1 MLTDS
6 FLNTLTS
13 FRQELHRFPEVSNQE
28 VRTANRVVELAK
40 SFHPDEIIENVGGHG
55 VLVIFKGKD
64 NGKTIAFRAE
74 LDALPI
80 QEEQHSNVEYTS
92 KKKGVAHLCGHDGHM
107 TMVLS
112 LLEELS
118 THPIRKGKVVL
129 LFQPAEETGEGAARM
144 IEDPR
149 FQGLS
154 IDAIYGLH
162 NIPGIELGKVLIRNE
177 HFAAASKGLVIHFKG
192 KTAHAAEPENGV
204 NPAFAIAELVNQIRF
219 LKESFRSKDMAIA
232 TIVQVLV
239 GEANFGISP
248 ADGVIML
255 TLRSFLDEDMEKLT
269 ANIHHKVSELAQKD
283 KLFTT
288 ITETEVFPATVN
300 HKEQTQL
307 IQSAAAMN
315 QIPFEELKHP
325 FAWSEDFGHFLN
337 STHGAMF
344 GIGSGLH
351 QPALHHSNFDF
362 PDELIPVGN
371 RIYSSIIQQTN
382 R

>member
-28 VRTANRVVELAK
+28 ERTANRVVELAK
-40 SFHPDEIIENVGGHG
+40 SFHPDEIIENVGGYG

-80 QEEQHSNVEYTS
+80 HEEQHSNVEYIS

-144 IEDPR
+144 IEDRR
-149 FQGLS
+149 FKGLS

-204 NPAFAIAELVNQIRF
+204 NPAFAIAELVGYIRRLNENF
-219 LKESFRSKDMAIA
+219 ESKDFAIT
-232 TIVQVLV
+232 TIVHLKV
-239 GEANFGISP
+239 GKVTFGISP
-248 ADGVIML
+248 ADGVLML
-255 TLRSFLDEDMEKLT
+255 TLRSFLNEDMNALT
-269 ANIHHKVSELAQKD
+269 ANIQTKVTQLAQSEQ
-283 KLFTT
+283 LEF
-288 ITETEVFPATVN
+288 IIEETEVFPATIN
-300 HKEQTQL
+300 HEIHSRL
-307 IQSAAAMN
+307 IRSAAEKH
-315 QIPFEELKHP
+315 QISTEELVEP
-325 FAWSEDFGHFLN
+325 FRWSEDFGHFLN
-337 STHGAMF
+337 DTNGAMF
-344 GIGSGLH
+344 GLGSGKN

-362 PDELIPVGN
+362 PDELIPIGN
-371 RIYSSIIQQTN
+371 RIYSTIIQLTN

>member
-28 VRTANRVVELAK
+28 ERTANRVVELAK

-55 VLVIFKGKD
+55 VLVIFKGKE
-64 NGKTIAFRAE
+64 NGRTIAFRAE

-144 IEDPR
+144 IENPR

-162 NIPGIELGKVLIRNE
+162 NIPGIELGKVLIGNE

-192 KTAHAAEPENGV
+192 KTAHAAEPENGI
-204 NPAFAIAELVNQIRF
+204 NPVFAIAELVNQIRF

-232 TIVQVLV
+232 TIVQVMV

-255 TLRSFLDEDMEKLT
+255 TLRSFLDEDMDALT
-269 ANIHHKVSELAQKD
+269 ANIQTKVTQLAQSEQ
-283 KLFTT
+283 LEF
-288 ITETEVFPATVN
+288 IIEETEVFPATIN
-300 HKEQTQL
+300 HEIHSRL
-307 IQSAAAMN
+307 IRSAAEKH
-315 QIPFEELKHP
+315 QISTEELVEP
-325 FAWSEDFGHFLN
+325 FRWSEDFGHFLN
-337 STHGAMF
+337 DTKGAMF
-344 GIGSGLH
+344 GLGSGKN

-362 PDELIPVGN
+362 PDELIPIGN
-371 RIYSSIIQQTN
+371 RIYSTIIQLTN